1 MRCFDNN
8 ITNLFSNEHIMLLYE
23 DRNKRNNFI
32 INMINE
38 GLKNGCFC
46 IYASVDIDNSKC
58 ISLIDSLSSRIIN
71 YEENIQNENLKFINS
86 KPYLESAL
94 KGDLI
99 VFEKWKSELEYIL
112 YKRLSEGKKDKILI
126 IGDVACTLY
135 ETRNF
140 KECINLE
147 KWWQEVHSDWNRNNK
162 DITVLCPHPSYILKE
177 ESEQNIKNKIANSH
191 NATIDI
197 ENEYSLQYF
206 NNLFAKNNNLDDL
219 VNYQQTIKKT
229 MKEIKY
235 NFMEEHKNIINTFY
249 SIYSKQLDEII
260 DDNFNNP
267 KTMEE
272 YFNTYSEINRNL
284 MDNQTNNT
292 SIINDI
298 MDKNMD
304 TFFKSIEVTHKFYCD
319 VVQSYRNDIMKIKKV
334 PEKEFQL

>member
-1 MRCFDNN
+1 MRYFDNN
-8 ITNLFSNEHIMLLYE
+8 STNLLSNEHIMLLYK

-32 INMINE
+32 INIINE
-38 GLKNGCFC
+38 GLKNDCLC
-46 IYASVDIDNSKC
+46 IYASVDIDNFKS

-71 YEENIQNENLKFINS
+71 YEENIQNEDLKFINS
-86 KPYLESAL
+86 KPYYESAL
-94 KGDLI
+94 KGDLT

-162 DITVLCPHPSYILKE
+162 DITVLCPHPSYIFKE
-177 ESEQNIKNKIANSH
+177 ESEQNIKNNIGNYH

-206 NNLFAKNNNLDDL
+206 NNLIAKNNNFDDL

-229 MKEIKY
+229 MNEIKY

-267 KTMEE
+267 KTMEK
-272 YFNTYSEINRNL
+272 YSNTYSEVNRNL
-284 MDNQTNNT
+284 MDNQTNTT
-292 SIINDI
+292 SIIHDI

-304 TFFKSIEVTHKFYCD
+304 TFVKSIKVTHKFYCD
-319 VVQSYRNDIMKIKKV
+319 VVQSYSNYIMKIKKV
-334 PEKEFQL
+334 PEK

>member
-1 MRCFDNN
+1 MRYFDNN
-8 ITNLFSNEHIMLLYE
+8 STNLLSNEHILLLYG
-23 DRNKRNNFI
+23 DSNKRNNFI
-32 INMINE
+32 INIINE
-38 GLKNGCFC
+38 GLKNGCLC
-46 IYASVDIDNSKC
+46 IYASLDLDNSKS
-58 ISLIDSLSSRIIN
+58 ISRIDSLSSRIIN

-86 KPYLESAL
+86 KLYYESAL
-94 KGDLI
+94 KGDLT

-112 YKRLSEGKKDKILI
+112 YRRLSEGKKDKILI

-147 KWWQEVHSDWNRNNK
+147 NWWQEVLSDWNRNNK
-162 DITVLCPHPSYILKE
+162 DITVLCPHPSYIFKE
-177 ESEQNIKNKIANSH
+177 ESEQNIKNKIGNSH

-206 NNLFAKNNNLDDL
+206 YNLFAKNNNFDDL

-235 NFMEEHKNIINTFY
+235 NFMEEHKNIINTYY

-260 DDNFNNP
+260 DDKFNNP

-272 YFNTYSEINRNL
+272 YSNTYSEINRNL
-284 MDNQTNNT
+284 MDNQTNTT

-298 MDKNMD
+298 MDRNMD
-304 TFFKSIEVTHKFYCD
+304 TFIKSIEVTHKFYCD
-319 VVQSYRNDIMKIKKV
+319 VVQSYRNDIMKVKKV
-334 PEKEFQL
+334 PEK